1 MVFRIISSDC
11 AEESLPTSA
20 EKSSVITKDIVTGCW
35 TAAHP
40 SISGAGPQGWKTL
53 DFLSCL
59 VYLYLRMYSFKIK
72 AVVRATPQ
80 N

>member
-1 MVFRIISSDC
+1 MVFRIIDSDC

-40 SISGAGPQGWKTL
+40 SISGAGPQGWKTRFSKL
-53 DFLSCL
+53 PCILIL
-59 VYLYLRMYSFKIK
+59 EEV
-72 AVVRATPQ
+72 
-80 N
+80 